1 MYDCDCFVVCFLSGR
16 SGSFQPRLT
25 HLSSL
30 VDGLQSQA
38 KTKMQDFGPWVDGC
52 WWVNCHTNVLSVYI
66 NHTCQ
71 CTCLCVSAS
80 CLCVHVH
87 AHTACVS
94 LRAWEGDWRWFFV
107 NFLKRL
113 QHSVFYWSWMSRW
126 RRSKWSVLLSED
138 FTFLVF
144 LLWNVS
150 FAINI
155 SISIDYNI
163 KFVKVLFQSTQ

>member
-1 MYDCDCFVVCFLSGR
+1 MYDCDCFVDCFLSGR
-16 SGSFQPRLT
+16 SGSFQPWLT

-38 KTKMQDFGPWVDGC
+38 KTKMQDFGPRVDGC

-71 CTCLCVSAS
+71 CTCLCESAS
-80 CLCVHVH
+80 CLCVRVH
-87 AHTACVS
+87 APLACVAVY
-94 LRAWEGDWRWFFV
+94 LRRLTLVLHKFSQVATAFSFFTGHEWVGGGDQNDQFS
-107 NFLKRL
+107 FLRI
-113 QHSVFYWSWMSRW
+113 
-126 RRSKWSVLLSED
+126 
-138 FTFLVF
+138 LVF

-155 SISIDYNI
+155 ITILQYW
-163 KFVKVLFQSTQ
+163 L